1 MNKYDMA
8 MEFLGRTAS
17 RGIVPGLSRI
27 ETLLGMLGDPQNAV
41 PVIHVSG
48 TNGKGSFSAMLS
60 AVLSRAGFRTGSFS
74 SPALTG
80 ATDSFRID
88 GGEITGEKF
97 AEIIL
102 DIAPLWEKMNDKPTE
117 FEVLTAAAYE
127 LFRRENCDIAIVE
140 CGLGGDE
147 DSTNVISSPLLSV
160 ITNVS
165 RDHCGIL
172 GNTTAE
178 IASHK
183 AGIIKSGRPVFFGGS
198 DEAALEVISGR
209 AKALGAPLY
218 TPDSSKISLI
228 SDNRLTGTEFTYCGR
243 NYTLALLGSYQL
255 RNALNVLSCVDILR
269 VIGMDIPEKAVS
281 VGLAEVRWHGRFEL
295 LSSDPVIIIDG
306 AHNPDG
312 VACAAQ
318 SIKQYFDGGPV
329 LLLMGVMADKE
340 YQFYPE
346 LLGGLAARV
355 FTVRPD
361 NPRSL
366 DSAALAEV
374 FSAKGIPAEAFTDL
388 SEGVKC
394 AVDTAKE
401 TGLPLVALG
410 SLYMY
415 RQFTQ
420 ALRSITE

>member
-1 MNKYDMA
+1 MG
-8 MEFLGRTAS
+8 FLGRTAS

-27 ETLLGMLGDPQNAV
+27 RELLGMLGDPQEKP

-60 AVLSRAGFRTGSFS
+60 AILSRSGLKTGSFS

-80 ATDSFRID
+80 VTDSFHID
-88 GGEITGEKF
+88 GRELSKEKF
-97 AEIIL
+97 ADIIL
-102 DIAPLWEKMNDKPTE
+102 DIAPLWEKMTDKPTE

-127 LFRRENCDIAIVE
+127 LFRRSQCDIAIVE

-147 DSTNVISSPLLSV
+147 DSTNVITSPLLSV

-165 RDHCGIL
+165 REHCVIL

-178 IASHK
+178 IAAHK
-183 AGIIKSGRPVFFGGS
+183 AGIIKPGRPVFFGGS
-198 DEAALEVISGR
+198 DVPALEVISSR
-209 AKALGAPLY
+209 AGALGSPLY
-218 TPDSSKISLI
+218 TPDSSKLSIISC
-228 SDNRLTGTEFTYCGR
+228 NKLTGTEFSYDGKT
-243 NYTLALLGSYQL
+243 YTLGLLGSYQHQ
-255 RNALNVLSCVDILR
+255 NALNVLECVEILR
-269 VIGMDIPEKAVS
+269 GIGINIPDEAVER
-281 VGLAEVRWHGRFEL
+281 GLAEVKWHGRFEL

-312 VACAAQ
+312 IACAAQ
-318 SIKQYFDGGPV
+318 SIRQYFCENKV

-340 YQFYPE
+340 YRFYPE
-346 LLGGLAARV
+346 LLGGLAAKV
-355 FTVRPD
+355 FTVKPD

-374 FSAKGIPAEAFTDL
+374 FSEAGIDAEAFNDL
-388 SEGVKC
+388 NAGVKC
-394 AVDTAKE
+394 AVEAAKQS
-401 TGLPLVALG
+401 GLPLIALG

-415 RQFTQ
+415 KQFTN
-420 ALRSITE
+420 ALKSVEL